1 MELQA
6 IYIERGLTKDLARQ
20 VRTANECEMWSQRK
34 SRAAL
39 PSAIKH
45 RMWQLSYTDTADRS

>member
-20 VRTANECEMWSQRK
+20 VRTAGNRREKWSQRN
-34 SRAAL
+34 S
-39 PSAIKH
+39 
-45 RMWQLSYTDTADRS
+45 